1 MRTTAGFADR
11 LIAAMDGAS
20 PLCVGLDPVVERLPA
35 ALSGSDVERV
45 RAFGLGV
52 VDAVAGAAACVKIQ
66 SACYERFG
74 AGGVGLLPELI
85 ERARSAGL
93 VVILDAKRG
102 DIGISN
108 AHYAEAAGEADAI
121 TVSGYLGIEAL
132 EPFVARGLGLFV
144 LVRTSNPE
152 GDGVQ
157 TARLADGRRVCEMVA
172 AMVAAYGAGHMGALG
187 LSGVGAVVGLTKA
200 AEGAHLRAAMPAQ
213 VFLVPGLGAQGGTA
227 DDLSSLRRAGAMGA
241 GAGVL
246 ATASRSVIYPG
257 VGAASWQAAIA
268 QAARATAD
276 EVAAALS

>member
-11 LIAAMDGAS
+11 VIVAMHAAS
-20 PLCVGLDPVVERLPA
+20 PLCVGLDPVVERLPD
-35 ALSGSDVERV
+35 ALGGSDVERV

-52 VDAVAGAAACVKIQ
+52 IDAVAGAAACVKIQ

-74 AGGVGLLPELI
+74 AGGVGLLPELM
-85 ERARSAGL
+85 ERAKSAGL

-132 EPFVARGLGLFV
+132 QPFVARGLGLFV

-157 TARLADGRRVCEMVA
+157 TARLDDGRRVCELVAEMVA
-172 AMVAAYGAGHMGALG
+172 AFGASHTGEGG
-187 LSGVGAVVGLTKA
+187 LSGIGAVVGLTKA
-200 AEGAHLRAAMPAQ
+200 AEGKQLRAAMPEQ

-227 DDLSSLRRAGAMGA
+227 DDLASLRRTGASGA
-241 GAGVL
+241 LAGVL

-257 VGAASWQAAIA
+257 GGAAWQEAIGS
-268 QAARATAD
+268 AARATAA
-276 EVAAALS
+276 EVAAALG